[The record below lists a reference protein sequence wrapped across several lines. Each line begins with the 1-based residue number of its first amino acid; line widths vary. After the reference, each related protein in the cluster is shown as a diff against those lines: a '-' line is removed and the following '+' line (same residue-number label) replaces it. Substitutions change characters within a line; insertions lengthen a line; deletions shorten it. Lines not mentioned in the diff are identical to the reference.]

1 MPVNATELLTRL
13 APDTD
18 DGPLQGLADLSL
30 EVLLDTKVGALVDK
44 RLLVEGLRA
53 GLQGWLDSETSAGA
67 LEAVVSEAATRMS
80 ADRRALEAVLPQ
92 QVQRTLLEVLGRPF
106 SPDRALVLTVLDRP
120 PVRELVRQLLLDA
133 VLEFG
138 RRVREPV
145 AGVAKGLGGI
155 ARFAFD
161 TAKSRSGTLG
171 AMVGAVGNEVE
182 RQFEKR
188 ASEFVESAL
197 SNVFGQIAD
206 AVSDPRRAAE
216 AAALR
221 TAIAEG
227 ALELTLPQLSRELL
241 NLDVPGAAAV
251 VRAGARAWLAEPGST
266 AQLEQT
272 VAGLLA
278 RDGERPLREVLLELG
293 VLESSKAWARAALH
307 ARLREVVGSPAFK
320 QWLEGVLAT
329 R

>member
-1 MPVNATELLTRL
+1 VNANELLTRL
-13 APDTD
+13 AADTD
-18 DGPLQGLADLSL
+18 DGPLQGLAALSL
-30 EVLLDTKVGALVDK
+30 EVVLDRPVGALVDQ

-53 GLQGWLDSETSAGA
+53 GLQGWLDSETSQGA
-67 LEAVVSEAATRMS
+67 LERVVSEAASQMGG
-80 ADRRALEAVLPQ
+80 DRRKLQAVLPQ
-92 QVQRTLLEVLGRPF
+92 QVQHTLLEVLRRPF
-106 SPDRALVLTVLDRP
+106 SPDRALVLTLLDRP

-145 AGVAKGLGGI
+145 AGVAKGIGGI

-197 SNVFGQIAD
+197 SNVFAQIAD
-206 AVSDPRRAAE
+206 AVSDPRRATE
-216 AAALR
+216 AAELR
-221 TAIAEG
+221 TAIMEG
-227 ALELTLPQLSRELL
+227 ALQLTLPQLSRELL
-241 NLDVPGAAAV
+241 NLDVPGGAAV
-251 VRAGARAWLAEPGST
+251 VRAGVRKWLSEPDST
-266 AQLEQT
+266 AQLEQA
-272 VAGLLA
+272 VAGLLE
-278 RDGERPLREVLLELG
+278 RDGARPLREVLLELG

-307 ARLREVVGSPAFK
+307 ARLREVVGSAAFK
-320 QWLEGVLAT
+320 QWLEGVLA
-329 R
+329 